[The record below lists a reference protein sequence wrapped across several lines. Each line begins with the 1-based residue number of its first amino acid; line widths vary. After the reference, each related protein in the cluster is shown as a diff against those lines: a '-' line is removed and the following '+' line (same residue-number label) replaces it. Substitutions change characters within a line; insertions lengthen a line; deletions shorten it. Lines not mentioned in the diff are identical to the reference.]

1 MVSINVV
8 VDDARTSDCFSD
20 DKECMTFSPSSE
32 QEMDKNLESPSKPKS
47 ETKKKL
53 KTSANEENVDP
64 KTSSSKTIVPDII
77 RQFEEKSA

>member
-1 MVSINVV
+1 MSINVV
-8 VDDARTSDCFSD
+8 VDDARTSYCFSD
-20 DKECMTFSPSSE
+20 DKECMTFSPSE
-32 QEMDKNLESPSKPKS
+32 QEMDKNLESPSEPKP

-53 KTSANEENVDP
+53 KTSANEEIADP